1 MGQSPVA
8 LVVLSFVAAL
18 VSAAMGMMIAGLA
31 KSAKQANSLGVI
43 LGLVLAA
50 IGGCIPMAGITPYRA
65 EGAVGILSRLTPQA
79 HALEGY
85 YRLMLEKGTL
95 VTILPQLGILL
106 VFGVVFI
113 LVATWRFKYE

>member
-1 MGQSPVA
+1 
-8 LVVLSFVAAL
+8 
-18 VSAAMGMMIAGLA
+18 MMIAGLT

-50 IGGCIPMAGITPYRA
+50 IGGCIPMPGITPYRA
-65 EGAVGILSRLTPQA
+65 EGPIGILSRLTPHA

-85 YRLMLEKGTL
+85 YRLMLENGTL
-95 VTILPQLGILL
+95 ATVLPQLGILL